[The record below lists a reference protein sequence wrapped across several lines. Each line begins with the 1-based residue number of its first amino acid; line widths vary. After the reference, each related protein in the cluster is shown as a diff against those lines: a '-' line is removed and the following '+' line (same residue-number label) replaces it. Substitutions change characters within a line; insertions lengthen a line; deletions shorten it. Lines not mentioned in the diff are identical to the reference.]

1 MKAGMCCNSC
11 MPKRYRDPS
20 PAQTLLLP
28 PSLHDWL
35 PEGHLANFVTDVV
48 SQLDIDAIES
58 KIQAKDARGERPYSP
73 RMMVA
78 LLFYA
83 YASGVFSSRRIARA
97 CVENVAFRV
106 VSANSQP
113 HFTVIAAFRR
123 NHLVQLEALF
133 LQVLRLCIEAGLVK
147 GEHVHIDGTKVQAS
161 ASKHKAMSYAGM
173 KKAEER
179 LTREVDELMKK
190 AEEADKADDS
200 RLGEDRDD
208 DDDINPEVKRRSSR
222 LEWIR
227 KAKAALEEEAR
238 RARAEELRGQAE
250 EQRRKA
256 EDELDPAEEKRKL
269 TRAERAAERANVL
282 DPSPST
288 GPSDPL
294 PRHAPATE
302 VDGTPKPDAQRNF
315 TDPDSRIMMGKKG
328 AYEQCYNG
336 QVAADEAGH
345 VIVAHGLSNQAPDS
359 EYFAPMLDRVTEA
372 PGHAPASATADA
384 GYMAQE
390 NVGACIH
397 RNIRP
402 YLAVDRERRSW
413 PPPETAEGAPP
424 RGSDAKTW
432 MAWMLRTE
440 EGQTRMRKRKSTVE
454 LVFGCIKEAMGFR
467 RFLLRG
473 IDKVRGE
480 WALVCLAYNLRKLH
494 LPHLA

>member
-1 MKAGMCCNSC
+1 MA
-11 MPKRYRDPS
+11 KRYRDSS

-28 PSLHDWL
+28 PSLDKWL
-35 PEGHLANFVTDVV
+35 PDGHLANFVIDVV
-48 SQLDIDAIES
+48 SQLDIRAIES

-113 HFTVIAAFRR
+113 HFTVIAGFRR
-123 NHLVQLEALF
+123 IYLAQLEALF

-147 GEHVHIDGTKVQAS
+147 GEHVHIDGTKVQAN
-161 ASKHKAMSYAGM
+161 ASRHKAMSYAGM

-179 LTREVDELMKK
+179 LTREIDELMKK
-190 AEEADKADDS
+190 AEDADRADDS
-200 RLGEDRDD
+200 RLGEGRDD
-208 DDDINPEVKRRSSR
+208 DDDVNPEVKRRETR

-227 KAKAALEEEAR
+227 KTREALEEEAR
-238 RARAEELRGQAE
+238 KARAAELREQAE
-250 EQRRKA
+250 AQKQKA
-256 EDELDPAEEKRKL
+256 EDEADPAEEKRKN
-269 TRAERAAERANVL
+269 TRSERAMAKAAAL
-282 DPSPST
+282 DPAPTT
-288 GPSDPL
+288 GPADSM

-302 VDGTPKPDAQRNF
+302 PDGTPRPDAQKNF
-315 TDPDSRIMMGKKG
+315 TDPDSRIMMNKKG
-328 AYEQCYNG
+328 AYDQCYNG
-336 QVAADEAGH
+336 QVAADEASH
-345 VIVAHGLSNQAPDS
+345 VIVAQGLSNQAPDS
-359 EYFAPMLDRVTEA
+359 EYLAPMLDRTTE
-372 PGHAPASATADA
+372 GLGRAPASATADA
-384 GYMAQE
+384 GYMAKE
-390 NVGACIH
+390 NVAACIH

-424 RGSDAKTW
+424 RGSNAKEW
-432 MAWMLRTE
+432 MAWMLRTQ
-440 EGQTRMRKRKSTVE
+440 EGQIRMRKRKSTVE

-473 IDKVRGE
+473 LDKVRGE

-494 LPHLA
+494 LPNPA

>member
-1 MKAGMCCNSC
+1 MCFNSG

-35 PEGHLANFVTDVV
+35 PEGHLANFVVDVV
-48 SQLDIDAIES
+48 SQLDISAIES
-58 KIQAKDARGERPYSP
+58 KIQAKDPRGERPYSP

-97 CVENVAFRV
+97 CAENVAFRV

-113 HFTVIAAFRR
+113 HFTVIAGFRR
-123 NHLVQLEALF
+123 VYLVQLEALF

-147 GEHVHIDGTKVQAS
+147 GQHVHIDGTKVQAS

-179 LTREVDELMKK
+179 LTREIEELMRK
-190 AEEADKADDS
+190 AEEADKADDG
-200 RLGEDRDD
+200 RLGEGGDD
-208 DDDINPEVKRRSSR
+208 DDDVHPEVKRRASR

-238 RARAEELRGQAE
+238 KARAEELRGQAE
-250 EQRRKA
+250 EQTRKA
-256 EDELDPAEEKRKL
+256 DDETDPTEEKRKR
-269 TRAERAAERANVL
+269 TRSERALQKAAAL
-282 DPSPST
+282 DPEPSVT
-288 GPSDPL
+288 PADPM
-294 PRHAPATE
+294 PRHTPATE
-302 VDGTPKPDAQRNF
+302 PNGLPKPDAQRNF
-315 TDPDSRIMMGKKG
+315 TDPDSRIMMNKKG

-336 QVAADEAGH
+336 QVVADEAGH
-345 VIVAHGLSNQAPDS
+345 VIVAHGLSNQAPDC
-359 EYFAPMLDRVTEA
+359 EYLAPLLDRA
-372 PGHAPASATADA
+372 LAGLGHTPASATADA
-384 GYMAQE
+384 GYMAQQ
-390 NVGACIH
+390 NVGACVH
-397 RNIRP
+397 RDIRP
-402 YLAVDRERRSW
+402 YLAVERERRSW

-424 RGSDAKTW
+424 RGSNARTW

-473 IDKVRGE
+473 LDKVRGE

-494 LPHLA
+494 IPNPA